1 MLIEYTYS
9 IIFAMFG
16 EKPRRSSVLMPPLK
30 TFQEVANNARQRWH
44 LAFSTYTQISLSF
57 VILPLPEHVPSEWNG
72 NDTCDVPAFVIAW
85 AKEALSILPHCTLSN
100 RKGNEHAAY

>member
-1 MLIEYTYS
+1 MLIEYTHS
-9 IIFAMFG
+9 VLCAMFG

-30 TFQEVANNARQRWH
+30 PFQEVAKLRPH
-44 LAFSTYTQISLSF
+44 LAFSTYTQAKLSF
-57 VILPLPEHVPSEWNG
+57 HILPFPEHVPSEWNG

-100 RKGNEHAAY
+100 RKGNEHVAY